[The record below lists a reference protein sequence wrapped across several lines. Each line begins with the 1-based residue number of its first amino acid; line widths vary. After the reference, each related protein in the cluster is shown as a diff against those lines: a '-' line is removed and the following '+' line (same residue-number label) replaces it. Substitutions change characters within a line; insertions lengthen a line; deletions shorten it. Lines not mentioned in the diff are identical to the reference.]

1 MKNSLNI
8 LVYGYK
14 PLCVLQNE
22 LLVFKNFI
30 FYRMKIADNTLT
42 KVCSVKISF
51 WRKYLGKLRYAERL
65 LRLQPKCTIQLNQ
78 KYFII
83 AFLKKIYCLDILSGN
98 LLEIFKCREGFS
110 DILNFCHYSENGK
123 NFILFGEY
131 GSNPERKEV
140 KIYRISDDLNVR
152 EVYSFKPGEIRHI
165 HNIVFNQIKSEL
177 YILTGDNEA
186 TSGIYRTDLNFSEVV
201 PIVIGQ
207 QKYRSVVAF
216 PVEKG
221 LLYATDSVM
230 EQNYIYLLNWDEGQV
245 KVTKITELNGSCIYG
260 VQNMSG
266 YWFSTTVESMET
278 KGNRW
283 KALFSNKLGTG
294 ILSRKVEVILV
305 TKDLR
310 AEKRFDLKKDFLPMK
325 LFQYGCINFPTN
337 MENRADLFCYPIA
350 VTQYDNTI
358 VRISCD

>member
-51 WRKYLGKLRYAERL
+51 WKKYLGKLRYVERL

-140 KIYRISDDLNVR
+140 KIYRIS
-152 EVYSFKPGEIRHI
+152 K
-165 HNIVFNQIKSEL
+165 
-177 YILTGDNEA
+177 
-186 TSGIYRTDLNFSEVV
+186 
-201 PIVIGQ
+201 
-207 QKYRSVVAF
+207 
-216 PVEKG
+216 
-221 LLYATDSVM
+221 
-230 EQNYIYLLNWDEGQV
+230 
-245 KVTKITELNGSCIYG
+245 C
-260 VQNMSG
+260 
-266 YWFSTTVESMET
+266 
-278 KGNRW
+278 
-283 KALFSNKLGTG
+283 
-294 ILSRKVEVILV
+294 
-305 TKDLR
+305 
-310 AEKRFDLKKDFLPMK
+310 
-325 LFQYGCINFPTN
+325 
-337 MENRADLFCYPIA
+337 
-350 VTQYDNTI
+350 
-358 VRISCD
+358 